1 MCTIQVVCDYT
12 CVVVFTVYG
21 DTEQVDDGIPGG
33 FPSVGSMFRCHRRN
47 CTQIT
52 QYVHTHTHTHTHARR
67 IIRREPLTWRGGAR
81 GSGEGS
87 YGL

>member
-1 MCTIQVVCDYT
+1 MCIIQVVCDCT
-12 CVVVFTVYG
+12 CVVVFNVYG

-47 CTQIT
+47 CTQIA
-52 QYVHTHTHTHTHARR
+52 QYVHTRG
-67 IIRREPLTWRGGAR
+67 IIRGEPLTWRGGAC
-81 GSGEGS
+81 GSGEGL